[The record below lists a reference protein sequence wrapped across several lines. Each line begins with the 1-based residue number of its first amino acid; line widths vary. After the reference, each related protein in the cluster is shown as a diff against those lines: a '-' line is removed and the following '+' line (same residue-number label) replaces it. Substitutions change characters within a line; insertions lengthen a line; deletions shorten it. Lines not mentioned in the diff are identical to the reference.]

1 MQVGTVIMLGNK
13 RLALVVNET
22 QCVLSDNV
30 KITIPKDSIVFSEA
44 STIIKEFTEAVLNA
58 GR

>member
-1 MQVGTVIMLGNK
+1 MRVGTVIMLDNK

-22 QCVLSDNV
+22 QCVLSDNT
-30 KITIPKDSIVFSEA
+30 KTTIPKDSIVFSEA

-58 GR
+58 SR